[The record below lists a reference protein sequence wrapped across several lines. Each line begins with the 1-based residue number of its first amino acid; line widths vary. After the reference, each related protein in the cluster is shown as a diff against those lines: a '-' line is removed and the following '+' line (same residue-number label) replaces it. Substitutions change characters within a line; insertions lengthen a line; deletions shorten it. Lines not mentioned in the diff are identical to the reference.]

1 MNEVPK
7 AIEHNIT
14 FISCP
19 EEKSEEET
27 EVLASEYEGEVVG
40 SEDDGEDVKF
50 GVDSKEDRVLGSI
63 AHLFETEESTV
74 ARVQELVLLIIWNFL
89 WCLLFQQLQLF
100 LFTLKIYYNQYT
112 SIKVFNRGEFRAFKQ
127 F

>member
-27 EVLASEYEGEVVG
+27 EVLVSEYEGEVVG
-40 SEDDGEDVKF
+40 SEDDGEDVKI
-50 GVDSKEDRVLGSI
+50 GVDNKEDRVLGVHSPLVRDVG
-63 AHLFETEESTV
+63 AHSGQGPG
-74 ARVQELVLLIIWNFL
+74 AGQ
-89 WCLLFQQLQLF
+89 
-100 LFTLKIYYNQYT
+100 
-112 SIKVFNRGEFRAFKQ
+112 VF
-127 F
+127 